1 MAPRKKTEQA
11 QEVQI
16 IAVGQERISV
26 AVVGTMPFICNR
38 VSEKAQREL
47 LLPAGRKN
55 AAEKSQNAKHDV
67 YQEYRNSPYTLDDG
81 PTLLAFLATAF
92 KRAMMTA
99 ALDMPGTK
107 KAQIG
112 RLVRVEGERLPLYG
126 VPKLLMNI
134 TRSADISRTPDVRTR
149 AIVPQW
155 AMLLNIT
162 YPTPHLR
169 EKSVINLLAAAGL
182 FSGVGDW
189 RTEKGAG
196 NYGSFRLAGN
206 DDKELKQILAIG
218 GRDAQIA
225 AINTP
230 TCYDDETESLLEWYR
245 SATDE
250 RGLKVAS

>member
-1 MAPRKKTEQA
+1 MAPRNKAEQSR
-11 QEVQI
+11 EVQI

-26 AVVGTMPFICNR
+26 AIVGTMPFICNR
-38 VSEKAQREL
+38 VSGKAPGEFL
-47 LLPAGRKN
+47 VPAGKKN
-55 AAEKSQNAKHDV
+55 AAEKSQNVKHDV
-67 YQEYRNSPYTLDDG
+67 FQEYRNSPYTLDSG

-126 VPKLLMNI
+126 VPKLLMSI
-134 TRSADISRTPDVRTR
+134 TRCADIARTPDMLTR
-149 AIVPQW
+149 AILPQW

-182 FSGVGDW
+182 FAGVGDW

-196 NYGSFRLAGN
+196 NYGSFRLAGS
-206 DDKELKQILAIG
+206 DDAELKQIMATG
-218 GRDAQIA
+218 GRNAQIA

-230 TCYDDETESLLEWYR
+230 ACYDDETEALLEWYR
-245 SATDE
+245 SVTAE